1 MFICLGPLVLISV
14 FGSSEIA
21 FNGGELQY
29 FSAMAGSPLRVV
41 KYNGD
46 GCRFIGWFWFL
57 FGVPAVLTDENG
69 FLLGF
74 LL

>member
-46 GCRFIGWFWFL
+46 GCWFYWM
-57 FGVPAVLTDENG
+57 VLVSLWCSCGLDG
-69 FLLGF
+69 
-74 LL
+74 